1 MNIYILARSFNTQ
14 KKFLSNNPHLQNC
27 SKFILGATSFFEEIN
42 NIIKHEES
50 PCLILHDDVITP
62 EDFLSNT
69 ESTIKILNENYEWG
83 IAGNAGI
90 STVAESNSKCVR
102 FICDPHGST
111 NSTTDIFPAQ
121 SIDGNAILLNTPILR
136 NKVSLPDFKGFQF
149 YDIILSIETIKS
161 GLAVLICPSLYLF
174 HSSKGSQNN
183 WNNFLPKVL
192 PYFRRTLRNSSLT
205 TLNGLI
211 DNSQPAGDVD
221 IVIDSLKVAATKH
234 SKSLALVIRTCG
246 KRNELLERTI
256 CSSLSLLVKFKFT
269 KARLYVAY
277 GNNSEIT
284 DELKFKLLTIFP
296 NQIEFIFIPTSKP
309 DNRFE
314 LIVKAVRK
322 LEEDYIWFVD
332 DDDWLFPNGASLL
345 DYSLNCFIKNKTFFV
360 GSSHFKEKNLENNP
374 YGPVEE
380 QRYFPPQDFIK
391 NFSGDNYTPLPSCIF
406 PRDSLKNLLS
416 DIHLKNITY
425 FEDYFCILSIMLSQ
439 NFSVCLL
446 DLLYV
451 GISIREDS
459 DQSVSSLDRTVWD
472 ESKLYVFSYLMK
484 DVNYY
489 QYKLLECLK
498 NQPRS
503 LSSSSDA
510 DRLLRY
516 IEIFLR
522 TKFWQRIR
530 PSVRNFYRICK
541 RLKNLNK

>member
-1 MNIYILARSFNTQ
+1 M
-14 KKFLSNNPHLQNC
+14 
-27 SKFILGATSFFEEIN
+27 
-42 NIIKHEES
+42 
-50 PCLILHDDVITP
+50 
-62 EDFLSNT
+62 
-69 ESTIKILNENYEWG
+69 
-83 IAGNAGI
+83 
-90 STVAESNSKCVR
+90 
-102 FICDPHGST
+102 
-111 NSTTDIFPAQ
+111 
-121 SIDGNAILLNTPILR
+121 
-136 NKVSLPDFKGFQF
+136 
-149 YDIILSIETIKS
+149 
-161 GLAVLICPSLYLF
+161 
-174 HSSKGSQNN
+174 
-183 WNNFLPKVL
+183 
-192 PYFRRTLRNSSLT
+192 
-205 TLNGLI
+205 
-211 DNSQPAGDVD
+211 
-221 IVIDSLKVAATKH
+221 
-234 SKSLALVIRTCG
+234 
-246 KRNELLERTI
+246 
-256 CSSLSLLVKFKFT
+256 
-269 KARLYVAY
+269 
-277 GNNSEIT
+277 
-284 DELKFKLLTIFP
+284 
-296 NQIEFIFIPTSKP
+296 
-309 DNRFE
+309 
-314 LIVKAVRK
+314 
-322 LEEDYIWFVD
+322 
-332 DDDWLFPNGASLL
+332 
-345 DYSLNCFIKNKTFFV
+345 
-360 GSSHFKEKNLENNP
+360 
-374 YGPVEE
+374 EE